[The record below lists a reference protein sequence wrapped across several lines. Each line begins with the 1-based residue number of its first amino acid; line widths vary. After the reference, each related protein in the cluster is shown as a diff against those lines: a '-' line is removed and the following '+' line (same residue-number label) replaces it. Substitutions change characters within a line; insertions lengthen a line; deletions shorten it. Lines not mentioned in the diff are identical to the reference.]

1 MANGKI
7 TFSTPV
13 PEEEFYRQALGSAG
27 INVNDLVDYYSRP
40 ESAPMTPVS
49 PAQPSTGFV
58 PASGAPAGMVYDA
71 EVGDFVSPQKA
82 AARDAIR
89 AQRANLAMDRA
100 VYGESPGYMSMTMR
114 DDKGP
119 YAYMGDMSPYTRPPD
134 TYGQPVTPQTMGERA
149 LAEAQAGA
157 ERALYGGMGAI
168 TGGLVGEGTARNIKE
183 FVSMARSPAIKEDVR
198 PFIGADGDYDYAR
211 GSRAEDIADLERQLT
226 RENRLHSDI
235 LSTAQNDP
243 RVMYAYQI
251 RERNAAELD
260 ALYDD
265 LGELDP
271 REKGISFTERMDRQR
286 AKMNNDRL
294 KTDYNLSVGQYK
306 IDLKNAFAKASGG
319 YPYDVSQKNL
329 VAMAD
334 RLYDLQNEPVRALGY
349 DREAGAPLTDSVEY
363 TRREAMGER
372 FTVTPEGEIVYQ
384 PRVAPRLYPNEDFVR
399 IPGNQRAQF
408 IPEQPSGVF
417 TTDNPNLMPQ
427 FIRDRT
433 DIVSY
438 DSAGRSEGL
447 RNFRMLDEVPAA
459 GQRYM
464 QYKVLPVNAPQSAYA
479 PIPGTDYQS
488 EAQQK
493 AIYDYFGKFPNP
505 PEGVTA
511 ADFEF
516 ERPKV
521 DRSGMIRGAG
531 AGMAAEGV
539 YMGMQES
546 TSVPAAYV
554 KKEIE
559 KLQGGNYI
567 PDLSE
572 VPEAEKPALYSEMIS
587 MLNFGLPDAYF
598 GSARHKREEALSKQ
612 FGEPLTNEV
621 KVARDMMKLTAKM
634 QDQDIVKAGQPSLVD
649 QFKDF
654 GYTILEA
661 EAAAA
666 LAGLL

>member
-1 MANGKI
+1 MANGKV

-49 PAQPSTGFV
+49 PVQPSTGFV

-89 AQRANLAMDRA
+89 AQRANLAVDRA
-100 VYGESPGYMSMTMR
+100 VYGESPGYTSMTMR

-134 TYGQPVTPQTMGERA
+134 TYGQPVTPQTLGERA
-149 LAEAQAGA
+149 LGAAQTGA
-157 ERALYGGMGAI
+157 ERAAYGALGAV

-226 RENRLHSDI
+226 RENRLHSDT
-235 LSTAQNDP
+235 LRSAKSDP

-265 LGELDP
+265 LGDLDQ
-271 REKGISFTERMDRQR
+271 REKGISFTERMDRQS
-286 AKMNNDRL
+286 AKINNDQL
-294 KTDYNLSVGQYK
+294 KTNYNLSVDQYK

-319 YPYDVSQKNL
+319 YPLDVSESYLNS
-329 VAMAD
+329 MSD
-334 RLYDLQNEPVRALGY
+334 RIYDLQNTPVRALGY
-349 DREAGAPLTDSVEY
+349 DRETGAPLTDSVAY

-372 FTVTPEGEIVYQ
+372 FTVTPEGKIVYQ
-384 PRVAPRLYPNEDFVR
+384 PRVAPRLYPNEDFIR

-408 IPEQPSGVF
+408 IPEQPPGVF
-417 TTDNPNLMPQ
+417 TTDNPNLMPE

-464 QYKVLPVNAPQSAYA
+464 QYKVLPVGASQYAYS
-479 PIPGTDYQS
+479 PVRGTDYQS
-488 EAQQK
+488 EARQNPM
-493 AIYDYFGKFPNP
+493 YEYFGKFPNP

-516 ERPKV
+516 ERPPAP
-521 DRSGMIRGAG
+521 RGMVRGAA
-531 AGMAAEGV
+531 AGMAAEGA

-572 VPEAEKPALYSEMIS
+572 VPEAEKPALYSEMVN
-587 MLNFGLPDAYF
+587 MLNFGLPEGYF
-598 GSARHKREEALSKQ
+598 GSDKHKREEALSKR

-634 QDQDIVKAGQPSLVD
+634 QNQNIVKAGQPSMVD

-654 GYTILEA
+654 GYTIVEA